1 MSPVPNIISSSRG
14 IAGFAM
20 LLFPVFSPWFWT
32 LYCWGGVS
40 DMIDGPLARK
50 LVAVSKL
57 GSRIDSL
64 ADIVFAV
71 CAGITILP
79 SFNLPFWI
87 WLWVAVIGITKTI
100 GISVNSRRHHRF
112 TVSHSILNR
121 LTGLLLFCLPL
132 ANILFEVILPVI
144 ITCFVATLSI
154 LEDITTLSNCT
165 FRNPFYRCF
174 CIKSGSF
181 RRRSP
186 SVFYDRARYPR
197 DLVHYDRH

>member
-32 LYCWGGVS
+32 LYFWGGVS

-71 CAGITILP
+71 CAGIKILP
-79 SFNLPFWI
+79 SLTLPLWI
-87 WLWVAVIGITKTI
+87 WLWVTTI
-100 GISVNSRRHHRF
+100 GIAKAVGISINSKWNHCF
-112 TVSHSILNR
+112 TVSHSFLNR

-132 ANILFEVILPVI
+132 ANILLEVILPVI

-154 LEDITTLSNCT
+154 LEDITTPSDCT
-165 FRNPFYRCF
+165 FRKP
-174 CIKSGSF
+174 
-181 RRRSP
+181 
-186 SVFYDRARYPR
+186 
-197 DLVHYDRH
+197 

>member
-50 LVAVSKL
+50 LVAVSKP

-71 CAGITILP
+71 CAGIKILP
-79 SFNLPFWI
+79 SLTLPLWI
-87 WLWVAVIGITKTI
+87 WLWVTTI
-100 GISVNSRRHHRF
+100 GIAKAVGISINSKWNHCF
-112 TVSHSILNR
+112 TVSHSFLNR

-132 ANILFEVILPVI
+132 ANILLEVILPVI

-154 LEDITTLSNCT
+154 LEDITTPSDCT
-165 FRNPFYRCF
+165 FRNRF
-174 CIKSGSF
+174 
-181 RRRSP
+181 
-186 SVFYDRARYPR
+186 
-197 DLVHYDRH
+197 